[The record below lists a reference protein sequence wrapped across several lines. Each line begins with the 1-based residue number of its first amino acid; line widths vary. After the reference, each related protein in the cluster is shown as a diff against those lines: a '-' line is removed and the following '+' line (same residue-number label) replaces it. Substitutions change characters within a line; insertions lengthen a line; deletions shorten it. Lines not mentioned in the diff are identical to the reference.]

1 MHGLTSGLAVLL
13 VLAAGSWLAMA
24 VRVSRTGHGLVPPWK
39 LWVLLEEYGA
49 LRDLGRVS
57 SLWPALLFLAG
68 IGLVV
73 LAVVALLLV

>member
-1 MHGLTSGLAVLL
+1 MHGLISGLAVLL

-24 VRVSRTGHGLVPPWK
+24 VRVSRTGHGPVLSWR
-39 LWVLLEEYGA
+39 LRALLEEYGT

-57 SLWPALLFLAG
+57 GLWPALLFLAG

-73 LAVVALLLV
+73 LAVVALLLA